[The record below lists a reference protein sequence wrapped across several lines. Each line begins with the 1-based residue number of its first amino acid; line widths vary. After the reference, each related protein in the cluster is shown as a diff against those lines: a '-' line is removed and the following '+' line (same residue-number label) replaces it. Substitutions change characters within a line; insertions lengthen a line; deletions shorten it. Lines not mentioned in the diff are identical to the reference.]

1 MHARLN
7 HEKQYPT
14 QVSIEYH
21 RDNSIVVST
30 SRCGFCSYSAE
41 RTQVRFLVIPFFAL
55 ADMMPSRSLLPNAG
69 HCRGVCIHFRLDAK
83 DQVCPCASRRI
94 RLCLENGQVL
104 EPPDR
109 RYRACLE
116 DTEPL
121 GSGRNTGSLPKGVC
135 FLIQPLNPLLPSLNN
150 NTMVIAIADS
160 VNCKFSLALT

>member
-1 MHARLN
+1 MLDTAV
-7 HEKQYPT
+7 EFA
-14 QVSIEYH
+14 
-21 RDNSIVVST
+21 ST
-30 SRCGFCSYSAE
+30 SDWMRNTRCAPV
-41 RTQVRFLVIPFFAL
+41 QVL
-55 ADMMPSRSLLPNAG
+55 
-69 HCRGVCIHFRLDAK
+69 
-83 DQVCPCASRRI
+83 RRI

-116 DTEPL
+116 DMEPL

-135 FLIQPLNPLLPSLNN
+135 FLIQPLNPLLPSLIN